1 MPQKDIE
8 LILMR
13 QLANYLAVPILVVDS
28 AGTLLFYHEPA
39 EGLLGRRLRG
49 DRRAA
54 VCGMDAPLSDDRR
67 GWRTLAP

>member
-28 AGTLLFYHEPA
+28 AGTLLFYNEPA
-39 EGLLGRRLRG
+39 EVLLGAASRRPGRCRLRNG
-49 DRRAA
+49 RA
-54 VCGMDAPLSDDRR
+54 SFR
-67 GWRTLAP
+67 